1 MLRWVR
7 QNRPLTLYHARQ
19 FKLTSRPG
27 ESEGAFRA
35 RLAQAAREERDI
47 EVEKLR
53 QKYADRFARLQD
65 RLMLAEQAVE
75 REEDQVRDRSA
86 QTAISF
92 GSAILGAFLGRKVV
106 SASSASRM
114 GTAIKSASRVRKEKM
129 DVARARERADA
140 VRGKLAELDRKLA
153 DDIDAIEA
161 RTAPG
166 AIELETVSI
175 KARSADIT
183 LELFG
188 LAWMPYRLRADG
200 RLAPDWR

>member
-1 MLRWVR
+1 MSQYPLLTY
-7 QNRPLTLYHARQ
+7 NRPSTTWQ
-19 FKLTSRPG
+19 PVWV
-27 ESEGAFRA
+27 
-35 RLAQAAREERDI
+35 
-47 EVEKLR
+47 EVW
-53 QKYADRFARLQD
+53 
-65 RLMLAEQAVE
+65 
-75 REEDQVRDRSA
+75 
-86 QTAISF
+86 
-92 GSAILGAFLGRKVV
+92 
-106 SASSASRM
+106 
-114 GTAIKSASRVRKEKM
+114 SASRVRKEKM

-166 AIELETVSI
+166 AIELETVGI